1 MTNFYSDL
9 NQEGIL
15 SKYLDNIYQE
25 KGIDFYRVFDLDRQH
40 QGIDVVMII
49 RSDEYIID
57 KKAQLHYINRD
68 LPTFTFEL
76 SYLKGDDIREGWL
89 FDESKLTDYYFL
101 ITGVY
106 LKEGKAKLLIHTDI
120 EKLKITSVKR
130 SKLIELLSSRS
141 LNRGKLMNYESKIKE
156 LQLW

>member
-76 SYLKGDDIREGWL
+76 SYLKGDDIREG
-89 FDESKLTDYYFL
+89 
-101 ITGVY
+101 
-106 LKEGKAKLLIHTDI
+106 
-120 EKLKITSVKR
+120 
-130 SKLIELLSSRS
+130 
-141 LNRGKLMNYESKIKE
+141 
-156 LQLW
+156 